1 MTDIEPYVD
10 PIISLVQD
18 ANLNKDKFKSTQLIH
33 IIQEISERRIN
44 KLCST
49 SFKILQTLENIQL
62 KFKSWEFLS
71 LDFNSDNHFQNQDDK
86 IKDFNAGVANKV
98 MIACSEMNVKIAKIS
113 SDIDIISKNSKTL
126 APRDLISDAGT
137 MLTSLLLRII
147 KLKNDVLEQLSI
159 AYSKSKLI
167 IIGEELEMWED
178 ESTVAYYK
186 SFISA
191 LLQQLNDAIDQNDF
205 DAKYES
211 LAVIND
217 LEQMFEK
224 FRVEKLIDESL
235 EESRILD
242 QQHRK
247 QKEEETKLQKQF
259 QYEDDDIVHLDSES
273 DFFNTKNDSPPEDS
287 FSEYSTFS
295 SSSPQ
300 VPMVRS
306 ITGHK
311 DHDSVSHYQGTITE
325 ELPYL
330 MTAFSSAK
338 NFEMDVNN
346 YKIEEEKENNHSN
359 QQKKVAMKKQQQQQY
374 PQQVEQQ
381 AQQAPYK
388 KPFFHKTNLP
398 NTSLYT
404 ESNVIHPPLYSS
416 SILKTFGIRPQVIN
430 VPEESVTTDG
440 KKTKKSPK
448 QLLLTAENVSHLEF
462 ID

>member
-10 PIISLVQD
+10 PIISLIQD
-18 ANLNKDKFKSTQLIH
+18 PNLSKDKFKTSQLVHLIH
-33 IIQEISERRIN
+33 EISERRIN

-49 SFKILQTLENIQL
+49 SFKILQTLENVQL

-71 LDFNSDNHFQNQDDK
+71 LDFNSDNHFLNQDNK

-98 MIACSEMNVKIAKIS
+98 MIACSEINVKIAKIS

-126 APRDLISDAGT
+126 APRDLMSDAGT

-147 KLKNDVLEQLSI
+147 KLKNDVVEQLSI

-167 IIGEELEMWED
+167 IIGEELELWED
-178 ESTVAYYK
+178 ENTVSYYK

-191 LLQQLNDAIDQNDF
+191 LLQQLNDAIEQGDF
-205 DAKYES
+205 DAKYEC

-235 EESRILD
+235 EESRLVEEQHQK
-242 QQHRK
+242 QQ
-247 QKEEETKLQKQF
+247 EEETKLQRHF
-259 QYEDDDIVHLDSES
+259 QYDEDEDVQIDSES
-273 DFFNTKNDSPPEDS
+273 DFFGAKNDSPPEDS

-295 SSSPQ
+295 ASSPQ

-306 ITGHK
+306 ITGHR
-311 DHDSVSHYQGTITE
+311 DHDTVSTYQGTITD

-346 YKIEEEKENNHSN
+346 YKIEEEKENKPVKH
-359 QQKKVAMKKQQQQQY
+359 QKRAAPKQHQPHQKQ
-374 PQQVEQQ
+374 EQEQ
-381 AQQAPYK
+381 TKHKQ
-388 KPFFHKTNLP
+388 PFFHKTNLP
-398 NTSLYT
+398 ESSLYAQ
-404 ESNVIHPPLYSS
+404 SNVIHPPMYSS
-416 SILKTFGIRPQVIN
+416 SILRTFGIKPQVIN
-430 VPEESVTTDG
+430 VPEESVNGDKKKKKG
-440 KKTKKSPK
+440 KP
-448 QLLLTAENVSHLEF
+448 LLLTEENVSHL
-462 ID
+462 DLLD